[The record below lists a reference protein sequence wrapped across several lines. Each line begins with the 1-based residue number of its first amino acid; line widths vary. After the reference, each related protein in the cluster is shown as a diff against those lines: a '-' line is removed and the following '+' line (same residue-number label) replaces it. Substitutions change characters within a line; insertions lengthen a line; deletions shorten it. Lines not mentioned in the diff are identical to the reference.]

1 MSILCSL
8 GRGGVAPWLR
18 SWATESRGV
27 LSDPGK
33 LFKPCDLSFLLFE
46 VNIMMVPG
54 KVNTK
59 RPTPKGKFQTCFKRI
74 YNTNCVP
81 GMSCIIL

>member
-1 MSILCSL
+1 MSILCYL

-59 RPTPKGKFQTCFKRI
+59 RSTPKANSRHVLKESPTPTVF
-74 YNTNCVP
+74 
-81 GMSCIIL
+81 LA